1 MNNKSD
7 YVKEQSRYQNTDLI
21 AEDFD
26 HLHFDLQLNSFVTN
40 ALFLYPLKTPEKLA
54 IFGCF

>member
-26 HLHFDLQLNSFVTN
+26 LHRRSSTF
-40 ALFLYPLKTPEKLA
+40 
-54 IFGCF
+54 